1 VVDAAVVITA
11 AHIMTRRPATTQND
25 GAMLSLLVS
34 ATLAAAVCRALHHA
48 CTPQATLTI
57 CHHAV
62 TEKRVQVAIVL
73 DTDQLQWTCCQVRV
87 QGSVMSAICMFQAQG
102 AVTFSWE
109 LVVMGDG
116 QVVQQ
121 GLMLQAAA
129 GSIML
134 DATIQE
140 M

>member
-1 VVDAAVVITA
+1 
-11 AHIMTRRPATTQND
+11 M
-25 GAMLSLLVS
+25 
-34 ATLAAAVCRALHHA
+34 
-48 CTPQATLTI
+48 
-57 CHHAV
+57 
-62 TEKRVQVAIVL
+62 QVAIVL
-73 DTDQLQWTCCQVRV
+73 DTDQLQWTCCQVSV